1 MYRQFLYRGI
11 CHRNSWGVLSQFTFL
26 LRLLLVTVL
35 VSSCGEDRSTSTRDN
50 IQTGSDPVAIY
61 NIATGDI
68 PFPNMA
74 LYSPSDYTL
83 NIPDLD
89 ESDYTDPQVAMNAS
103 WGFSTNAP
111 MSMHLSD
118 TADSAS
124 LSAGV
129 KVYRLLFDPSSFTT
143 PEQAQAFLYALA
155 TNPPDANNPANN
167 CASVPALSSPSQ
179 FVASLSDKTLVI
191 SPTQVLAPGNFYM
204 MVVTD
209 QVTTQD
215 GTPFKA
221 DVVYQLLQGSQ
232 ALYDNVN
239 NKSLIGIAP
248 DPADAAALE
257 KLRGLTNLTE
267 AAAKICHG
275 ASIGSANIISSS
287 VFYTAPAGAMLQA
300 AKAAVPASV
309 SSSINAVPVAA
320 YSNTSID
327 VYAGSLELPYYLH
340 KAGDTHDAGVLSGFW
355 KNSSNS
361 YLIPN
366 TTQSSDNSTPVATQS
381 AMSVPLL
388 LTFPKKFNKTNMQGV
403 VIFQHG
409 ITSNRS
415 ALLGIA
421 DAMAESGYAA
431 VAIDLPLHGILASDP
446 MVGALYQAGIEPNFD
461 LDLDNDGVVDP
472 SGSYFINLANLLVTR
487 DNVQQAVAN
496 LFALR
501 QAIESMDYDGDSS
514 PDFSGKDVFFVGHSL
529 GAIVG
534 IPFVALESSAEIKA
548 AVFGMPGGALPKVL
562 DGSAAFG
569 PAIAAGLADNG
580 VTKGSADY
588 EAFMLAAQTVLDPTD
603 PINFAATLSSDS
615 RGILG
620 ISVHNDL
627 VVPNIV
633 PDFISPTGTVP
644 APLAGTNPLFS
655 SMGLQQLQ
663 TTTTQASPLHAW
675 VEFGEMLDINR
686 VCQDSVPVQVLH
698 TSLLV
703 DDGMAMSASSAVK
716 AEMQHEVRAFLETS
730 GNSLNIADNT
740 YLCAH

>member
-1 MYRQFLYRGI
+1 MQQQAALIKRDKESWRLFKLS
-11 CHRNSWGVLSQFTFL
+11 RNASL
-26 LRLLLVTVL
+26 LALLLAMVL
-35 VSSCGEDRSTSTRDN
+35 ITSCGEDRSTSTKDN
-50 IQTGSDPVAIY
+50 IHTGSDPVAIY

-68 PFPNMA
+68 PFPNIA
-74 LYSPSDYTL
+74 LYSPNDYTL

-89 ESDYTDPQVAMNAS
+89 ESDYSDPQVAMNAS

-111 MSMHLSD
+111 MSLHFSA
-118 TADSAS
+118 TADSTTLAS
-124 LSAGV
+124 GV
-129 KVYRLLFDPSSFTT
+129 KVYRLLFDPVTQG
-143 PEQAQAFLYALA
+143 QATLNAILSDPV
-155 TNPPDANNPANN
+155 TN
-167 CASVPALSSPSQ
+167 CASTLSALSNPGQFVPALSGQ
-179 FVASLSDKTLVI
+179 TLVI
-191 SPTQVLAPGNFYM
+191 SPTQVLQPGNFYM

-209 QVTTQD
+209 QVSTQD
-215 GTPFKA
+215 GSPFKA
-221 DVVYQLLQGSQ
+221 DVVYQLLQGSN
-232 ALYDNVN
+232 ALYDS
-239 NKSLIGIAP
+239 NKNQSLIGIAP

-257 KLRGLTNLTE
+257 SLRQITNLTE
-267 AAAKICHG
+267 AVAKICDG
-275 ASIGSANIISSS
+275 SSIGSANIISSS

-300 AKAAVPASV
+300 AKGEVPNTV
-309 SSSINAVPVAA
+309 SSVLQATGTKSSNNAADIYVGTI
-320 YSNTSID
+320 S
-327 VYAGSLELPYYLH
+327 LPYYLY
-340 KAGDTHDAGVLSGFW
+340 KPSDAHDSGILSGFW

-361 YLIPN
+361 YLTPLDPIPK
-366 TTQSSDNSTPVATQS
+366 ATQDPL
-381 AMSVPLL
+381 MTVPLL
-388 LTFPKKFNKTNMQGV
+388 MTFPNKFNKTSMKGV

-421 DAMAESGYAA
+421 DALAESGYAA

-446 MVGALYQAGIEPNFD
+446 NVGALYQAGNEPNFD
-461 LDLDNDGVVDP
+461 LDLNNDGVVDP

-501 QAIESMDYDGDSS
+501 QAIDNMDYDGDSS

-534 IPFVALESSAEIKA
+534 IPFVALESATEIKA

-569 PAIAAGLADNG
+569 PAIAAGLAKNG
-580 VTKGSADY
+580 VNKGSADY

-603 PINFAATLSSDS
+603 PINFAAVLSTDP

-633 PDFISPTGTVP
+633 PDLAVSPAGTVE
-644 APLAGTNPLFS
+644 APLAGTNPLFA
-655 SMGLQQLQ
+655 SMGLEQFQVN
-663 TTTTQASPLHAW
+663 TTKIGLHAW
-675 VEFGEMLDINR
+675 MEFGEFLDGNR
-686 VCQDSVPVQVLH
+686 VCQDPAPNTVPVQVLH
-698 TSLLV
+698 TSLLL
-703 DDGMAMSASSAVK
+703 DDGVAMSASSAVR

-730 GNSLNIADNT
+730 GNSLNIADKS